1 MTAKRQPKATG
12 ITNAPLEREEE
23 EQEKVPP
30 HGESTI
36 GKARNRKAPP
46 SETRPTNRLTKRR
59 RHNSGIGLGTRSSV
73 LAVTAREVLNV
84 NVSSN

>member
-30 HGESTI
+30 QGESTI

-46 SETRPTNRLTKRR
+46 SETRPTKLSHKKK
-59 RHNSGIGLGTRSSV
+59 
-73 LAVTAREVLNV
+73 AA
-84 NVSSN
+84 

>member
-12 ITNAPLEREEE
+12 ITHAPLEREE

-30 HGESTI
+30 QGESTI

-46 SETRPTNRLTKRR
+46 FETRPTNRLTKRR

-73 LAVTAREVLNV
+73 LAVTAREVLKV